1 MTHRAISPLDGRY
14 TSKVAPLQDYVS
26 EWALMKY
33 RVWIEIRWLITMS
46 EQVEITHVR
55 SFTADEVNLL
65 KSLVDNFNN
74 QSADEIK
81 TFERTTN
88 HDVKAVEYY
97 IKQKIGSTSLVD
109 VSESVHF
116 ACTSED
122 INNLAYATMFRNAI
136 QLVWIPKAQAILNQ
150 LEKMSQSL
158 AGVPML
164 SRTHGQSATPTTVGK
179 ELYVFVYRLKRQLK
193 QIQAQEY
200 LGKFNGAVGSYNA
213 HAIAYPDSDWDNI
226 ARTFVESLD
235 LTHNPLTTQI
245 EPHDYLAE
253 LSHKLMRF
261 NTILLD
267 LCRDMWAYISL
278 AYFKQRVVAGE
289 TGSSTMPHKVNPIDF
304 ENAEANVGLS
314 NAILDHLANK
324 LPVSRLQRDLS
335 DSSVLRN
342 VGVGVAHS
350 YLSLLS
356 LEKGL
361 SKVVVNRDVLES
373 DLNNAWEV
381 IGEAVQTVLRKHR
394 ITNAYE
400 TLKDLTRGTT
410 ITQNTLQDFITALDI
425 PDTDKQR
432 LLDLTP
438 STYVGQAEALVN
450 SHLQPCTKHSI
461 SKSVENQN

>member
-33 RVWIEIRWLITMS
+33 RVWVEVRWLITMS

-65 KSLVDNFNN
+65 KSLVDNFTD

-97 IKQKIGSTSLVD
+97 IKQTIGSTSLVD
-109 VSESVHF
+109 MRESVHF

-136 QLVWIPKAQAILNQ
+136 QLVWIPKAQAMLNQ
-150 LEKMSQSL
+150 LEEMSRLL

-200 LGKFNGAVGSYNA
+200 LGKFNGAIGSYNA
-213 HAIAYPDSDWDNI
+213 HAIAYPALDWHNI

-267 LCRDMWAYISL
+267 LCRDMWAYTSL
-278 AYFKQRVVAGE
+278 AYFKQRVVTGE

-342 VGVGVAHS
+342 VGVGIAHS

-361 SKVVVNRDVLES
+361 SKVVVNRDVLEN

-381 IGEAVQTVLRKHR
+381 IGEAVQTILRKHG

-400 TLKDLTRGTT
+400 SLKDLTRGTT
-410 ITQNTLQDFITALDI
+410 ITQGAFQDFIITLDI
-425 PDTDKQR
+425 PDTDKQK

-450 SHLQPCTKHSI
+450 RHLQA
-461 SKSVENQN
+461 